1 MKRFFTFL
9 MAVWALL
16 SISQTVKAVDFCI
29 MGTFD
34 GKNRPDWTKLD
45 DKNMD
50 LVGTNKYSQTYQC
63 TKAGEY
69 RFRFVVEGWKG
80 EICPE
85 QSPYDLT
92 QASPSCDVF
101 YTDQTGRSDNY
112 FYVNMESGKTYT
124 FTLDDTS
131 AKNRK
136 VACTVSG
143 SSTTPTENYAK
154 FYLIGNLK
162 ADTDWAEE
170 TKTNPFTTTD
180 GKTYTYTFKGVE
192 KTVYFRVVGY
202 ESNGNKFKENLAP
215 DAKEDKALTTTYEE
229 VAYKPYDDAKAWTLN
244 ASSDKTYTITLL
256 YNGTTSNPQIKYT
269 EEGGGSVTPPTPSTN
284 PIANRKYSEGYYLV
298 GNFFNFDGPT
308 INYDDAVFK
317 FKQQK
322 DDAEGNAVYMVEIPA
337 TLTARAQVMS
347 VDATRT
353 PVAVYGPGEVLAINN
368 STLPVGTDNQTA
380 TTGIQNLKSSTEIK
394 DDGTN
399 YWNMTTRRTQYDGVG
414 QDGSYKYY
422 ITVDKTTGKPSKWEI
437 KYTDLKRV
445 AYLLSTNPLGSALTV
460 GSTRVQNTF
469 ESDNDKNKANFGSGR
484 YYGSLYMDK
493 DDEYYGVSNDLRGN
507 ENVSKHS
514 YGYGAIEND
523 IDRPTYNKLFLF
535 GNGGLDVTKSE
546 NTKAAANWGTFKC
559 PTEGGVRVLE
569 FNTNKGNNDVESA
582 HGGTGAEFQMR
593 SDREIITSLSMVG
606 PAIPGTTTGNKWDWA
621 SPVADMDFDVS
632 ENCYKLT
639 IATTEENRNKVFRF
653 VGNHT
658 QKINWFENSNV
669 DQKEMA
675 AKYNDD
681 GTFGTGHTAS
691 PSDPNEVSY
700 TQTGLDPK
708 DKSNDDKL
716 NILWNRPAGTWT
728 VRFHI
733 YTYSSQDGNA
743 PSFRYFYTINKNSNL
758 ELRDFKDVVYMSED
772 NVRNIKNRGDYQYF
786 RTWSD
791 DTAWKRPKNVDVFVV
806 SEVTAADANNHVG
819 FKLKNINK
827 FDSSEDVI
835 PAKTGVILAL
845 KENVEVPG
853 AVFHKR
859 KSLITYNTLDIQLE
873 QAKNKEL
880 SYTGEGKTNLL
891 IPCTEAK
898 NIPTADEEKVNYLFG
913 FYHAIHGLG
922 LDNETDK
929 HGYIQNDYLLGFWI
943 SNGKGLTYAN
953 SSYLPIKKE
962 IAEKLNLG
970 TSNDFSVLQNQS
982 GSAKKIP
989 ALFFDFGAVDNDVT
1003 GIQGVV
1009 ESKTVLDGKYYTLS
1023 GQQVEH
1029 PTVGGIYIHNGKKYV
1044 IK

>member
-1 MKRFFTFL
+1 

-16 SISQTVKAVDFCI
+16 SISQTVKAADYYIKGSFVE
-29 MGTFD
+29 GQE
-34 GKNRPDWTKLD
+34 WTKLD
-45 DKNMD
+45 GKNMES
-50 LVGTNKYSQTYQC
+50 VGDNKYSQTYQC
-63 TKAGEY
+63 KTAGKY
-69 RFRFVVEGWKG
+69 CFRFAGDGLDYEM
-80 EICPE
+80 CPHDPFYE
-85 QSPYDLT
+85 LT
-92 QASPSCDVF
+92 QVSYGVASTNHDGKAN
-101 YTDQTGRSDNY
+101 YY

-124 FTLDDTS
+124 FTFDNS
-131 AKNRK
+131 NPSNRT
-136 VACTVSG
+136 VACTVGG
-143 SSTTPTENYAK
+143 SSTTPTGNFAK
-154 FYLIGNLK
+154 FYLVGSMTGWDLEN
-162 ADTDWAEE
+162 TDY
-170 TKTNPFTTTD
+170 PFATTD
-180 GKTYTYTFKGVE
+180 GTNYTCTLSGKSGDLYFKPKGFLADG
-192 KTVYFRVVGY
+192 TA
-202 ESNGNKFKENLAP
+202 FKEMLGP
-215 DAKEDKALTTTYEE
+215 DIDTPISTDFQAVKYGGG
-229 VAYKPYDDAKAWTLN
+229 AWTLFN
-244 ASSDKTYTITLL
+244 ASSGKTYTITLQ
-256 YNGTTSNPQIKYT
+256 YNGATSAPQIKYS
-269 EEGGGSVTPPTPSTN
+269 EQESGSVTPPTPLTN

-298 GNFFNFDGPT
+298 GNFFNFDGDT
-308 INYDDAVFK
+308 INYKDAVFK

-322 DDAEGNAVYMVEIPA
+322 DDKDGNAVYMLEIPA

-380 TTGIQNLKSSTEIK
+380 TTGIKDLKSNIK
-394 DDGTN
+394 IEDGTN
-399 YWNMTTRRTQYDGVG
+399 YWDMTTRRTQNDGVG

-422 ITVDKTTGKPSKWEI
+422 ITVDKATGEPSKWEI

-445 AYLLSTNPLGSALTV
+445 AFLLSTNPFGSALTV
-460 GSTRVQNTF
+460 GSTRAKNTF
-469 ESDNDKNKANFGSGR
+469 ESENDKPQAAFNSGK
-484 YYGSLYMDK
+484 YFGSLYMDK
-493 DDEYYGVSNDLRGN
+493 DDEYYGVSNDLAGN
-507 ENVSKHS
+507 NSLSSS
-514 YGYGAIEND
+514 YDGYKAIKNE

-535 GNGGLDVTKSE
+535 GNGGLDITQSDEAK
-546 NTKAAANWGTFKC
+546 KAAANWGTFKC
-559 PTEGGVRVLE
+559 PATSGVYVLE
-569 FNTNKGNNDVESA
+569 FNTNKGNGINEAA
-582 HGGTGAEFQMR
+582 HGGTGAEILIANN
-593 SDREIITSLSMVG
+593 REIITSLSMVG

-639 IATTEENRNKVFRF
+639 IATTEENRNQVFRF

-658 QKINWFENSNV
+658 QKINWFENSSV
-669 DQKEMA
+669 DQSEKA
-675 AKYNDD
+675 AIYNAD
-681 GTFGTGHTAS
+681 GTFGIGHTAS

-700 TQTGLDPK
+700 TQNGTAET
-708 DKSNDDKL
+708 DKSKDENL
-716 NILWNRPAGTWT
+716 NIIWNRPAGTWT

-733 YTYSSQDGNA
+733 YTYSQDGDN
-743 PSFRYFYTINKNSNL
+743 PSYRYFYTINKNSNL
-758 ELRDFKDVVYMSED
+758 ELRDFKDVVYMSEE

-819 FKLKNINK
+819 FKLKNING

-835 PAKTGVILAL
+835 PANTGVILAL
-845 KENVEVPG
+845 KENVKVPG

-880 SYTGEGKTNLL
+880 SYTGEGKNNLL
-891 IPCTEAK
+891 VQCFDAK
-898 NIPTADEEKVNYLFG
+898 NIPTEDEENVNYLFG

-929 HGYIQNDYLLGFWI
+929 QGYIQNDYLLGFWI

-953 SSYLPIKKE
+953 SSYLHIKKE

-970 TSNDFSVLQNQS
+970 TSNDFSALQNQS

>member
-16 SISQTVKAVDFCI
+16 SISQTVKAADVTVYFQCPSDWTTPVCAYAYNSDDDHVSDWFHAPAGSEYYTSTGVKLWKC
-29 MGTFD
+29 TFD
-34 GKNRPDWTKLD
+34 SKYKYVIFKEPADGENKVKLYPEGRGFDVRDNDVYIYNQKNNTGTSLSEFENGGTTPSKFAKL
-45 DKNMD
+45 
-50 LVGTNKYSQTYQC
+50 
-63 TKAGEY
+63 
-69 RFRFVVEGWKG
+69 
-80 EICPE
+80 
-85 QSPYDLT
+85 
-92 QASPSCDVF
+92 
-101 YTDQTGRSDNY
+101 
-112 FYVNMESGKTYT
+112 YVWGNI
-124 FTLDDTS
+124 
-131 AKNRK
+131 
-136 VACTVSG
+136 SG
-143 SSTTPTENYAK
+143 SAWGEND
-154 FYLIGNLK
+154 FSR
-162 ADTDWAEE
+162 E
-170 TKTNPFTTTD
+170 FTTSD
-180 GKTYTYTFKGVE
+180 GKTYQYVFGTDYTNAFSNN
-192 KTVYFRVVGY
+192 TADFSFRVKTESKQYAPPTNDDPVGTEY
-202 ESNGNKFKENLAP
+202 TS
-215 DAKEDKALTTTYEE
+215 AKESSEGAWKLTMTKGKSYTLIFDYEN
-229 VAYKPYDDAKAWTLN
+229 K
-244 ASSDKTYTITLL
+244 
-256 YNGTTSNPQIKYT
+256 QIKYS
-269 EEGGGSVTPPTPSTN
+269 EQGSGTVTPPTPLTN

-298 GNFFNFDGPT
+298 GNFFNFDGAD
-308 INYDDAVFK
+308 INYKDAVFK

-322 DDAEGNAVYMVEIPA
+322 DDAEGNAVYMLEIPA

-347 VDATRT
+347 VDATGT

-368 STLPVGTDNQTA
+368 STLPVGADNITA
-380 TTGIQNLKSSTEIK
+380 TTGIKDLISSIK
-394 DDGTN
+394 IEDDGTN
-399 YWNMTTRRTQYDGVG
+399 YWDMTTRRTQYDGVG

-422 ITVDKTTGKPSKWEI
+422 ITVDKATGEPSKWEI

-445 AYLLSTNPLGSALTV
+445 AYLLSTNPLSSALTV
-460 GSTRVQNTF
+460 GCTRVQNTF
-469 ESDNDKNKANFGSGR
+469 ESENDKTKANFSSGK
-484 YYGSLYMDK
+484 YFGSLYMDK
-493 DDEYYGVSNDLRGN
+493 DDEYYGVSNDLRAN

-514 YGYGAIEND
+514 YGYEAITNE

-559 PTEGGVRVLE
+559 PTEGGVHVLE
-569 FNTNKGNNDVESA
+569 FNTCKGNNDVESA

-593 SDREIITSLSMVG
+593 SDREVITSLSMVG
-606 PAIPGTTTGNKWDWA
+606 PAIPGTTTGNNWDWA
-621 SPVADMDFDVS
+621 STVADMDFDVS
-632 ENCYKLT
+632 EDCYKLT

-658 QKINWFENSNV
+658 KKINWFENSNV
-669 DQKEMA
+669 DKSEMA

-681 GTFGTGHTAS
+681 GTYGIGHTAS

-700 TQTGLDPK
+700 TQDGLNTN
-708 DKSNDDKL
+708 DKSNEDNLD
-716 NILWNRPAGTWT
+716 IIWNRPAGTWT

-772 NVRNIKNRGDYQYF
+772 NVRNIKGRGNYQYF
-786 RTWSD
+786 RSWSD

-806 SEVTAADANNHVG
+806 SEVTAADANNQVG
-819 FKLKNINK
+819 FKLKNINN
-827 FDSSEDVI
+827 FDTSEDVI

-891 IPCTEAK
+891 VPCGEAK
-898 NIPTADEEKVNYLFG
+898 NIPTADEENVNYLFG

-922 LDNETDK
+922 LDNASDK
-929 HGYIQNDYLLGFWI
+929 KDFKQNDYLLGFWI

-970 TSNDFSVLQNQS
+970 TSNDFSALQNQS
-982 GSAKKIP
+982 AGAKKIP
-989 ALFFDFGAVDNDVT
+989 ALFFDFSAVDNDVT

-1009 ESKTVLDGKYYTLS
+1009 ESKSVLDGKYYTLS

>member
-16 SISQTVKAVDFCI
+16 SISQTVKATDYYITGFFA
-29 MGTFD
+29 GESE
-34 GKNRPDWTKLD
+34 WTKLD
-45 DKNMD
+45 GKNMES
-50 LVGTNKYSQTYQC
+50 VGNNKYSQTYQC
-63 TKAGEY
+63 TKSGEY
-69 RFRFVVEGWKG
+69 HFRFTGDGLGYEM
-80 EICPE
+80 CPHDA
-85 QSPYDLT
+85 SCDLT
-92 QASPSCDVF
+92 KVSSYGVASTNDEGKAN
-101 YTDQTGRSDNY
+101 YY

-124 FTLDDTS
+124 FTFDNS
-131 AKNRK
+131 NPSNRT
-136 VACTVSG
+136 VACTVGG
-143 SSTTPTENYAK
+143 SSSTETGAK
-154 FYLIGNLK
+154 YYLIGSMTGWDFDNTDYPFATTDNVTYTCTLSGQSGK
-162 ADTDWAEE
+162 LYFKPRSSADKTWLAPGDTDAKITTEYQSTTAGNGAWILEE
-170 TKTNPFTTTD
+170 
-180 GKTYTYTFKGVE
+180 
-192 KTVYFRVVGY
+192 
-202 ESNGNKFKENLAP
+202 
-215 DAKEDKALTTTYEE
+215 
-229 VAYKPYDDAKAWTLN
+229 
-244 ASSDKTYTITLL
+244 ASSDKTYTITLDC
-256 YNGTTSNPQIKYT
+256 SKASAPQIKYS
-269 EEGGGSVTPPTPSTN
+269 EQGSGGVTPPTPPTPSTN

-298 GNFFNFDGPT
+298 GNFFNFDGDT
-308 INYDDAVFK
+308 INYKDAVFK

-322 DDAEGNAVYMVEIPA
+322 DDAEGNAVYMLEIPA

-380 TTGIQNLKSSTEIK
+380 TTGIKDLKSNIK
-394 DDGTN
+394 IEDGTN
-399 YWNMTTRRTQYDGVG
+399 YWDMTTRRTQKDGVG

-422 ITVDKTTGKPSKWEI
+422 ITVDKATGEPSKWEI

-445 AYLLSTNPLGSALTV
+445 AFLLSTNPLSSALTV
-460 GSTRVQNTF
+460 GSTRAKNTF
-469 ESDNDKNKANFGSGR
+469 EGENDKRNANFVSGK
-484 YYGSLYMDK
+484 YFGSLYMDK
-493 DDEYYGVSNDLRGN
+493 DDEYYGVSNDLASN
-507 ENVSKHS
+507 ECMSKYS
-514 YGYGAIEND
+514 YGYGAIAND

-535 GNGGLDVTKSE
+535 GNGGLDVTQSK

-559 PTEGGVRVLE
+559 PTESGVYVLE
-569 FNTNKGNNDVESA
+569 FNTNKGDNTAISPA
-582 HGGTGAEFQMR
+582 HGGTGAEIQKKDNR
-593 SDREIITSLSMVG
+593 KAITSLSMVG

-621 SPVADMDFDVS
+621 SPVANMDFDVS

-639 IATTEENRNKVFRF
+639 IATTEENRNQVFRF

-658 QKINWFENSNV
+658 QEINWFENSNV
-669 DQKEMA
+669 DQSEMA

-681 GTFGTGHTAS
+681 GTFGIGHTAS

-700 TQTGLDPK
+700 TQDGLNK
-708 DKSNDDKL
+708 NDKSNDDKL

-733 YTYSSQDGNA
+733 YTYLIGDN

-758 ELRDFKDVVYMSED
+758 ELRDFKDVVYMSEE
-772 NVRNIKNRGDYQYF
+772 NVRNIKNRGVYQYF

-819 FKLKNINK
+819 FKLKNINN

-873 QAKNKEL
+873 QAKNKDL

-891 IPCTEAK
+891 VRCIGAK
-898 NIPTADEEKVNYLFG
+898 NIPTEDKENVNYLFG

-922 LDNETDK
+922 LDNATYKQD
-929 HGYIQNDYLLGFWI
+929 YNQNDYLLGFWI

-970 TSNDFSVLQNQS
+970 TRNDFDALQNQS

-1029 PTVGGIYIHNGKKYV
+1029 PTAGGIYIHNGKKYV

>member
-1 MKRFFTFL
+1 MFL

-16 SISQTVKAVDFCI
+16 SISQTVKAADYYI
-29 MGTFD
+29 MGAFD
-34 GKNRPDWTKLD
+34 GGDRGTWTKLD
-45 DKNMD
+45 GKNMD
-50 LVGTNKYSQTYQC
+50 PVGNNQYSQTYQC
-63 TKAGEY
+63 TKAGVY
-69 RFRFVVEGWKG
+69 HFVFTGDGLTWQM
-80 EICPE
+80 CPY
-85 QSPYDLT
+85 QSSYELT
-92 QASPSCDVF
+92 KASPSYGVS
-101 YTDQTGRSDNY
+101 YTYQEGKANNY
-112 FYVNMESGKTYT
+112 FFVNMESGKAYT
-124 FTLDDTS
+124 FTFDDSNKT
-131 AKNRK
+131 
-136 VACTVSG
+136 VACKVSG

-154 FYLIGNLK
+154 FYLLGSMNDWK
-162 ADTDWAEE
+162 GTDY
-170 TKTNPFTTTD
+170 PFTTTD
-180 GKTYTYTFKGVE
+180 NVTYTCTLSGKSGLLYFKPKSLADG
-192 KTVYFRVVGY
+192 TW
-202 ESNGNKFKENLAP
+202 LAP
-215 DAKEDKALTTTYEE
+215 GDNNANITKEYQSTKAGNG
-229 VAYKPYDDAKAWTLN
+229 AWMLE
-244 ASSDKTYTITLL
+244 ASSDKTYTITLDC
-256 YNGTTSNPQIKYT
+256 SNAATPKIKYS
-269 EEGGGSVTPPTPSTN
+269 EQESGSVTPPTPLTN

-298 GNFFNFDGPT
+298 GNFFNFDGDT
-308 INYDDAVFK
+308 INYKDAVFK

-322 DDAEGNAVYMVEIPA
+322 DDKDGNAVYMLEIPA

-380 TTGIQNLKSSTEIK
+380 TTGIKDLKSNIK
-394 DDGTN
+394 IEDGTN
-399 YWNMTTRRTQYDGVG
+399 YWDMTTRRTQYAGVG

-422 ITVDKTTGKPSKWEI
+422 ITVDKATGEPSKWEI

-445 AYLLSTNPLGSALTV
+445 AFLLSTNPLSSALTV
-460 GSTRVQNTF
+460 GSTRVKNTF
-469 ESDNDKNKANFGSGR
+469 EGHNDIIHANFSSGK
-484 YYGSLYMDK
+484 YFGSLYMDT
-493 DDEYYGVSNDLRGN
+493 DDEYYGVSNDLASRESLN
-507 ENVSKHS
+507 SS
-514 YGYGAIEND
+514 YGYKAIDNE

-535 GNGGLDVTKSE
+535 GNGGLDITQSA
-546 NTKAAANWGTFKC
+546 NTKGAANWGTFKC
-559 PTEGGVRVLE
+559 STESGVYILE
-569 FNTNKGNNDVESA
+569 FNTNKGNNTYSPA
-582 HGGTGAEFQMR
+582 HGGTGAEFWIR
-593 SDREIITSLSMVG
+593 SDRKTINFLSMVG
-606 PAIPGTTTGNKWDWA
+606 PAIPGTTTADGEWKWA

-639 IATTEENRNKVFRF
+639 ITTTEENRNKVFRF

-658 QKINWFENSNV
+658 QMINWFENSNV
-669 DQKEMA
+669 DQSEMA
-675 AKYNDD
+675 AKYKDD
-681 GTFGTGHTAS
+681 GTFGIGHTAS

-700 TQTGLDPK
+700 TQDGLNKNTDE
-708 DKSNDDKL
+708 NL
-716 NILWNRPAGTWT
+716 NIIWNRPAGTWT

-733 YTYSSQDGNA
+733 YTYSQDGNT

-758 ELRDFKDVVYMSED
+758 ELRDFKDVVYMSEE
-772 NVRNIKNRGDYQYF
+772 NVRNIKNRGVYQYF

-819 FKLKNINK
+819 FKLKNINN

-835 PAKTGVILAL
+835 PANTGVILAL
-845 KENVEVPG
+845 KENVEVLG
-853 AVFHKR
+853 AVFHTR

-880 SYTGEGKTNLL
+880 SYTGDNLL
-891 IPCTEAK
+891 EKSFVAK

-922 LDNETDK
+922 LDNAIDK
-929 HGYIQNDYLLGFWI
+929 QGYKQNDYLLGFWI

-962 IAEKLNLG
+962 TAEKLNLG
-970 TSNDFSVLQNQS
+970 TRNDFSALQNQS

>member
-9 MAVWALL
+9 MAVWTLL
-16 SISQTVKAVDFCI
+16 SISQTVKAANYYITGFFVE
-29 MGTFD
+29 GQE
-34 GKNRPDWTKLD
+34 WTKLD
-45 DKNMD
+45 GKNMES
-50 LVGTNKYSQTYQC
+50 VGNNQYSQTYQC
-63 TKAGEY
+63 ETTGKY
-69 RFRFVVEGWKG
+69 CFRFAGDDLPYQM
-80 EICPE
+80 CPY
-85 QSPYDLT
+85 QSSYELT
-92 QASPSCDVF
+92 KASPSYGVS
-101 YTDQTGRSDNY
+101 YTYQEGKANNY
-112 FYVNMESGKTYT
+112 FFVNMESGKAYT
-124 FTLDDTS
+124 FTFDDSNKT
-131 AKNRK
+131 
-136 VACTVSG
+136 VACKVSG

-154 FYLIGNLK
+154 FYLLGSMNEWK
-162 ADTDWAEE
+162 GTDY
-170 TKTNPFTTTD
+170 PFTTTD
-180 GKTYTYTFKGVE
+180 NVSYTCTLSGKSGLLYFKPKSSADG
-192 KTVYFRVVGY
+192 TW
-202 ESNGNKFKENLAP
+202 LAP
-215 DAKEDKALTTTYEE
+215 GASNAYITTEYQSTT
-229 VAYKPYDDAKAWTLN
+229 AGNGAWMLE
-244 ASSDKTYTITLL
+244 ASSDKTYTITLDC
-256 YNGTTSNPQIKYT
+256 SNAATPKIKYS
-269 EEGGGSVTPPTPSTN
+269 EQGSGSVTPPTPLTN

-298 GNFFNFDGPT
+298 GNFFNFDGDT
-308 INYDDAVFK
+308 INYKDAVFK

-322 DDAEGNAVYMVEIPA
+322 DDEEGNAVYMLEIPA

-380 TTGIQNLKSSTEIK
+380 TTGIKDLKSNIK
-394 DDGTN
+394 IEDGTN
-399 YWNMTTRRTQYDGVG
+399 YWDMTTRRTQNDGVG

-422 ITVDKTTGKPSKWEI
+422 ITVDKATGEPSKWEI

-445 AYLLSTNPLGSALTV
+445 AFLLSTNPFGSALTV
-460 GSTRVQNTF
+460 GSTRAKNTF
-469 ESDNDKNKANFGSGR
+469 ESENDKPQAAFNSGK
-484 YYGSLYMDK
+484 YFGSLYMDN
-493 DDEYYGVSNDLRGN
+493 DDEYYGVSNDLAGN
-507 ENVSKHS
+507 NSLSSS
-514 YGYGAIEND
+514 YNGYKAIKNE

-535 GNGGLDVTKSE
+535 GNGGLDITQSDEAK
-546 NTKAAANWGTFKC
+546 KAAANWGTFKC
-559 PTEGGVRVLE
+559 PATSGVYVLE
-569 FNTNKGNNDVESA
+569 FNTNKGNGNNEAA
-582 HGGTGAEFQMR
+582 HGGTGAEILIVNNQ
-593 SDREIITSLSMVG
+593 EIITSLSMVG

-639 IATTEENRNKVFRF
+639 IATTEENRNQVFRF

-658 QKINWFENSNV
+658 QKINWFENSSV
-669 DQKEMA
+669 DQSEMA

-681 GTFGTGHTAS
+681 GTFGIGHTAS

-700 TQTGLDPK
+700 TQNGLDK
-708 DKSNDDKL
+708 TDKSNEDNLD
-716 NILWNRPAGTWT
+716 IIWNRPAGTWT

-733 YTYSSQDGNA
+733 YTYSQDGNA

-758 ELRDFKDVVYMSED
+758 ELRDFKDVVYMSEE
-772 NVRNIKNRGDYQYF
+772 NVRNIKGRGKYQYF
-786 RTWSD
+786 RSWSD
-791 DTAWKRPKNVDVFVV
+791 DTAWKRPENVDVFVV

-819 FKLKNINK
+819 FKLKNINN

-835 PAKTGVILAL
+835 PANTGVILAL

-891 IPCTEAK
+891 VPCGEAK
-898 NIPTADEEKVNYLFG
+898 NIPTADEENVNYLFG

-922 LDNETDK
+922 LDNASDK
-929 HGYIQNDYLLGFWI
+929 KDFKQNDYLLGFWI

-970 TSNDFSVLQNQS
+970 TSNDFSALQNQS
-982 GSAKKIP
+982 AGAKKIP
-989 ALFFDFGAVDNDVT
+989 ALFFDFSAVDNDVT

-1009 ESKTVLDGKYYTLS
+1009 ESKSVLDGKYYTLS

>member
-16 SISQTVKAVDFCI
+16 SISQAVKAADYYIKGSFVE
-29 MGTFD
+29 GQE
-34 GKNRPDWTKLD
+34 WTKLD
-45 DKNMD
+45 GKNMES
-50 LVGTNKYSQTYQC
+50 VGDNKYSQTYQC
-63 TKAGEY
+63 KTAGKY
-69 RFRFVVEGWKG
+69 CFRFAGDGLDYEM
-80 EICPE
+80 CPHDPFYE
-85 QSPYDLT
+85 LT
-92 QASPSCDVF
+92 QVSYGVASTNHDGKAN
-101 YTDQTGRSDNY
+101 YY

-124 FTLDDTS
+124 FTFDNS
-131 AKNRK
+131 NPSNRT
-136 VACTVSG
+136 VACTVGG
-143 SSTTPTENYAK
+143 SSTTPTGNFAK
-154 FYLIGNLK
+154 FYLVGSMTGWDLEN
-162 ADTDWAEE
+162 TDY
-170 TKTNPFTTTD
+170 PFATTD
-180 GKTYTYTFKGVE
+180 GTNYTCTLSGKSGDLYFKPKGFLADG
-192 KTVYFRVVGY
+192 TA
-202 ESNGNKFKENLAP
+202 FKEMLGP
-215 DAKEDKALTTTYEE
+215 DIDTPISTDFQAVKYGGG
-229 VAYKPYDDAKAWTLN
+229 AWTLFN
-244 ASSDKTYTITLL
+244 ASSGKTYTITLQ
-256 YNGTTSNPQIKYT
+256 YNGATSAPQIKYS
-269 EEGGGSVTPPTPSTN
+269 EQESGSVTPPTPLTN

-298 GNFFNFDGPT
+298 GNFFNFDGDT
-308 INYDDAVFK
+308 INYKDAVFK

-322 DDAEGNAVYMVEIPA
+322 DDKDGNAVYMLEIPA

-380 TTGIQNLKSSTEIK
+380 TTGIKDLKSNIK
-394 DDGTN
+394 IEDGTN
-399 YWNMTTRRTQYDGVG
+399 YWDMTTRRTQNDGVG

-422 ITVDKTTGKPSKWEI
+422 ITVDKATGEPSKWEI

-445 AYLLSTNPLGSALTV
+445 AFLLSTNPFGSALTV
-460 GSTRVQNTF
+460 GSTRAKNTF
-469 ESDNDKNKANFGSGR
+469 ESENDKPQAAFNSGK
-484 YYGSLYMDK
+484 YFGSLYMDN
-493 DDEYYGVSNDLRGN
+493 DDEYYGVSNDLAGN
-507 ENVSKHS
+507 NSLSSS
-514 YGYGAIEND
+514 YDGYKAIKNE

-535 GNGGLDVTKSE
+535 GNGGLDITQSDEAK
-546 NTKAAANWGTFKC
+546 KAAANWGTFKC
-559 PTEGGVRVLE
+559 PATSGVYVLE
-569 FNTNKGNNDVESA
+569 FNTNKGNGINEAA
-582 HGGTGAEFQMR
+582 HGGTGAEILIANN
-593 SDREIITSLSMVG
+593 REIITSLSMVG

-639 IATTEENRNKVFRF
+639 IATTEENRNQVFRF

-658 QKINWFENSNV
+658 QKINWFENSSV
-669 DQKEMA
+669 DQSEKA
-675 AKYNDD
+675 AIYNAD
-681 GTFGTGHTAS
+681 GTFGIGHTAS

-700 TQTGLDPK
+700 TQNGTAET
-708 DKSNDDKL
+708 DKSKDENL
-716 NILWNRPAGTWT
+716 NIIWNRPAGTWT

-733 YTYSSQDGNA
+733 YTYSQDGNN
-743 PSFRYFYTINKNSNL
+743 PSYRYFYTINKNSNL
-758 ELRDFKDVVYMSED
+758 ELRDFKDVVYMSEE

-819 FKLKNINK
+819 FKLKNING

-835 PAKTGVILAL
+835 PANTGVILAL
-845 KENVEVPG
+845 KENVKVPG

-880 SYTGEGKTNLL
+880 SYTGEGKNNLL
-891 IPCTEAK
+891 VQCFDAK
-898 NIPTADEEKVNYLFG
+898 NIPTEDEENVNYLFG

-929 HGYIQNDYLLGFWI
+929 QGYIQNDYLLGFWI

-953 SSYLPIKKE
+953 SSYLHIKKE

-970 TSNDFSVLQNQS
+970 TSNDFSALQNQS

>member
-16 SISQTVKAVDFCI
+16 SISQTVKAADYCI
-29 MGTFD
+29 MSSFVEGQDVGGSSSTET
-34 GKNRPDWTKLD
+34 GAKYY
-45 DKNMD
+45 
-50 LVGTNKYSQTYQC
+50 LVGSMNNWD
-63 TKAGEY
+63 G
-69 RFRFVVEGWKG
+69 
-80 EICPE
+80 
-85 QSPYDLT
+85 
-92 QASPSCDVF
+92 
-101 YTDQTGRSDNY
+101 TDY
-112 FYVNMESGKTYT
+112 
-124 FTLDDTS
+124 
-131 AKNRK
+131 
-136 VACTVSG
+136 
-143 SSTTPTENYAK
+143 
-154 FYLIGNLK
+154 
-162 ADTDWAEE
+162 
-170 TKTNPFTTTD
+170 PFTTTD
-180 GKTYTYTFKGVE
+180 NVTYTCTLSGQSGKLYFKPRSSAD
-192 KTVYFRVVGY
+192 KTW
-202 ESNGNKFKENLAP
+202 LAP
-215 DAKEDKALTTTYEE
+215 GDTDAKIATEYQSTT
-229 VAYKPYDDAKAWTLN
+229 AGNGAWILE
-244 ASSDKTYTITLL
+244 ASRDKTYTITLDC
-256 YNGTTSNPQIKYT
+256 SNAATPRIKYS
-269 EEGGGSVTPPTPSTN
+269 EQGSGSVTPPTPLTN
-284 PIANRKYSEGYYLV
+284 PIANRIYSEGYYLV

-308 INYDDAVFK
+308 INYYDAVFK

-322 DDAEGNAVYMVEIPA
+322 DDAEGNAVYMLEIPA

-353 PVAVYGPGEVLAINN
+353 PVAVYGPGIVRAINN
-368 STLPVGTDNQTA
+368 STLPVGKDNQTA
-380 TTGIQNLKSSTEIK
+380 TTGIQNLTPSPEIV

-399 YWNMTTRRTQYDGVG
+399 CWDMTTRRTKFDGVG

-422 ITVDKTTGKPSKWEI
+422 ITVDKATGEPSKWEI

-445 AYLLSTNPLGSALTV
+445 AFLLSTNPLGSALTV
-460 GSTRVQNTF
+460 GSTRAKNTF
-469 ESDNDKNKANFGSGR
+469 EGHNDKIQANFNSGK
-484 YYGSLYMDK
+484 YFGSLYMDN
-493 DDEYYGVSNDLRGN
+493 DDEYYGVSNDLASN
-507 ENVSKHS
+507 NSLSSS
-514 YGYGAIEND
+514 YGYEAIEND

-535 GNGGLDVTKSE
+535 GNGGLDINQSDEAK
-546 NTKAAANWGTFKC
+546 KAAANWGTFKC
-559 PTEGGVRVLE
+559 PATSGVYVLE
-569 FNTNKGNNDVESA
+569 FNTNKGNGKNEAA
-582 HGGTGAEFQMR
+582 HGGTGAEILKV
-593 SDREIITSLSMVG
+593 SNREVITSLSMVG

-621 SPVADMDFDVS
+621 SNVADMDFDVS

-639 IATTEENRNKVFRF
+639 IATTEENRNQVFRF

-669 DQKEMA
+669 DPKEMA

-681 GTFGTGHTAS
+681 GKFGIGHTAS

-700 TQTGLDPK
+700 TQDGLNET
-708 DKSNDDKL
+708 DKSNEDNLD
-716 NILWNRPAGTWT
+716 IIWNRPAGTWT

-733 YTYSSQDGNA
+733 YTYSQDGNN
-743 PSFRYFYTINKNSNL
+743 PSYRYFYTINKNSNL
-758 ELRDFKDVVYMSED
+758 ELRDFKDVVYMSEE

-819 FKLKNINK
+819 FKLKNINN

-835 PAKTGVILAL
+835 PAYTGVILAL
-845 KENVEVPG
+845 KENVKVPG

-873 QAKNKEL
+873 QAKNKNL

-891 IPCTEAK
+891 IPCFDAK

-922 LDNETDK
+922 LDNAIDK
-929 HGYIQNDYLLGFWI
+929 QGYNQNDYLLGFWI

-970 TSNDFSVLQNQS
+970 TSNDFSALQNQS
-982 GSAKKIP
+982 GSSKKIP

>member
-1 MKRFFTFL
+1 

-16 SISQTVKAVDFCI
+16 SISQTVKAADYYIKGSFVE
-29 MGTFD
+29 GQE
-34 GKNRPDWTKLD
+34 WTKLD
-45 DKNMD
+45 GKNMES
-50 LVGTNKYSQTYQC
+50 VGDNKYSQTYQC
-63 TKAGEY
+63 KTAGKY
-69 RFRFVVEGWKG
+69 CFRFAGDGLDYEM
-80 EICPE
+80 CPHDPFYE
-85 QSPYDLT
+85 LT
-92 QASPSCDVF
+92 QVSYGVASTNHDGKAN
-101 YTDQTGRSDNY
+101 YY

-124 FTLDDTS
+124 FTFDNS
-131 AKNRK
+131 NPSNRT
-136 VACTVSG
+136 VACTVGG
-143 SSTTPTENYAK
+143 SSTTPTGNFAK
-154 FYLIGNLK
+154 FYLVGSMTGWDLEN
-162 ADTDWAEE
+162 TDY
-170 TKTNPFTTTD
+170 PFATTD
-180 GKTYTYTFKGVE
+180 GTNYTCTLSGKSGDLYFKPKGFLADG
-192 KTVYFRVVGY
+192 TA
-202 ESNGNKFKENLAP
+202 FKEMLGP
-215 DAKEDKALTTTYEE
+215 DIDTPISTDFQAVKYGGG
-229 VAYKPYDDAKAWTLN
+229 AWTLFN
-244 ASSDKTYTITLL
+244 ASSGKTYTITLQ
-256 YNGTTSNPQIKYT
+256 YNGATSAPQIKYS
-269 EEGGGSVTPPTPSTN
+269 EQESGSVTPPTPLTN

-298 GNFFNFDGPT
+298 GNFFNFDGDT
-308 INYDDAVFK
+308 INYKDAVFK

-322 DDAEGNAVYMVEIPA
+322 DDKDGNAVYMLEIPA

-380 TTGIQNLKSSTEIK
+380 TTGIKDLKSNIK
-394 DDGTN
+394 IEDGTN
-399 YWNMTTRRTQYDGVG
+399 YWDMTTRRTQNDGVG

-422 ITVDKTTGKPSKWEI
+422 ITVDKATGEPSKWEI

-445 AYLLSTNPLGSALTV
+445 AFLLSTNPFGSALTV
-460 GSTRVQNTF
+460 GSTRAKNTF
-469 ESDNDKNKANFGSGR
+469 ESENDKPQAAFNSGK
-484 YYGSLYMDK
+484 YFGSLYMDN
-493 DDEYYGVSNDLRGN
+493 DDEYYGVSNDLAGN
-507 ENVSKHS
+507 NSLSSS
-514 YGYGAIEND
+514 YDGYKAIKNE

-535 GNGGLDVTKSE
+535 GNGGLDITQSDEAK
-546 NTKAAANWGTFKC
+546 KAAANWGTFKC
-559 PTEGGVRVLE
+559 PATSGVYVLE
-569 FNTNKGNNDVESA
+569 FNTNKGNGINEAA
-582 HGGTGAEFQMR
+582 HGGTGAEILIANN
-593 SDREIITSLSMVG
+593 REIITSLSMVG

-639 IATTEENRNKVFRF
+639 IATTEENRNQVFRF

-658 QKINWFENSNV
+658 QKINWFENSSV
-669 DQKEMA
+669 DQSEKA
-675 AKYNDD
+675 AIYNAD
-681 GTFGTGHTAS
+681 GTFGIGHTAS

-700 TQTGLDPK
+700 TQNGTAET
-708 DKSNDDKL
+708 DKSKDENL
-716 NILWNRPAGTWT
+716 NIIWNRPAGTWT

-733 YTYSSQDGNA
+733 YTYSQDGDN
-743 PSFRYFYTINKNSNL
+743 PSYRYFYTINKNSNL
-758 ELRDFKDVVYMSED
+758 ELRDFKDVVYMSEE

-819 FKLKNINK
+819 FKLKNING

-835 PAKTGVILAL
+835 PANTGVILAL
-845 KENVEVPG
+845 KENVKVPG

-880 SYTGEGKTNLL
+880 SYTGEGKNNLL
-891 IPCTEAK
+891 VQCFDAK
-898 NIPTADEEKVNYLFG
+898 NIPTEDEENVNYLFG

-929 HGYIQNDYLLGFWI
+929 QGYIQNDYLLGFWI

-953 SSYLPIKKE
+953 SSYLHIKKE

-970 TSNDFSVLQNQS
+970 TSNDFSALQNQS

>member
-16 SISQTVKAVDFCI
+16 SISQTVKAADYYIKGSFVE
-29 MGTFD
+29 GQE
-34 GKNRPDWTKLD
+34 WTKLD
-45 DKNMD
+45 GKNMES
-50 LVGTNKYSQTYQC
+50 VGDNKYSQTYQC
-63 TKAGEY
+63 KTAGKY
-69 RFRFVVEGWKG
+69 CFRFAGDGLDYEM
-80 EICPE
+80 CPHDPFYE
-85 QSPYDLT
+85 LT
-92 QASPSCDVF
+92 QVSYGVASTNHDGKAN
-101 YTDQTGRSDNY
+101 YY

-124 FTLDDTS
+124 FTFDNS
-131 AKNRK
+131 NPSNRT
-136 VACTVSG
+136 VACTVGG
-143 SSTTPTENYAK
+143 SSTTPTGNFAK
-154 FYLIGNLK
+154 FYLVGSMTGWDLEN
-162 ADTDWAEE
+162 TDY
-170 TKTNPFTTTD
+170 PFATTD
-180 GKTYTYTFKGVE
+180 GTNYTCTLSGKSGDLYFKPKGFLADG
-192 KTVYFRVVGY
+192 TA
-202 ESNGNKFKENLAP
+202 FKEMLGP
-215 DAKEDKALTTTYEE
+215 DIDTPISTDFQAVKYGGG
-229 VAYKPYDDAKAWTLN
+229 AWTLFN
-244 ASSDKTYTITLL
+244 ASSGKTYTITLQ
-256 YNGTTSNPQIKYT
+256 YNGATSAPQIKYS
-269 EEGGGSVTPPTPSTN
+269 EQESGSVTPPTPLTN

-298 GNFFNFDGPT
+298 GNFFNFDGDT
-308 INYDDAVFK
+308 INYKDAVFK

-322 DDAEGNAVYMVEIPA
+322 DDKDGNAVYMLEIPA

-380 TTGIQNLKSSTEIK
+380 TTGIKDLKSNIK
-394 DDGTN
+394 IEDGTN
-399 YWNMTTRRTQYDGVG
+399 YWDMTTRRTQNDGVG

-422 ITVDKTTGKPSKWEI
+422 ITVDKATGEPSKWEI

-445 AYLLSTNPLGSALTV
+445 AFLLSTNPFGSALTV
-460 GSTRVQNTF
+460 GSTRAKNTF
-469 ESDNDKNKANFGSGR
+469 ESENDKPQAAFNSGK
-484 YYGSLYMDK
+484 YFGSLYMDN
-493 DDEYYGVSNDLRGN
+493 DDEYYGVSNDLAGN
-507 ENVSKHS
+507 NSLSSS
-514 YGYGAIEND
+514 YDGYKAIENE

-535 GNGGLDVTKSE
+535 GNGGLDITQSDEAK
-546 NTKAAANWGTFKC
+546 KAAANWGTFKC
-559 PTEGGVRVLE
+559 PATSGVYVLE
-569 FNTNKGNNDVESA
+569 LNTNKGNGINEAA
-582 HGGTGAEFQMR
+582 HGGTGAEILIANN
-593 SDREIITSLSMVG
+593 REIITSLSMVG

-639 IATTEENRNKVFRF
+639 IATTEENRNQVFRF

-658 QKINWFENSNV
+658 QKINWFENSSV
-669 DQKEMA
+669 DQSEKA
-675 AKYNDD
+675 AMYNAD
-681 GTFGTGHTAS
+681 GTFGIGHTAS

-700 TQTGLDPK
+700 TQNGTAET
-708 DKSNDDKL
+708 DKSKDENL
-716 NILWNRPAGTWT
+716 NIIWNRPAGTWT

-733 YTYSSQDGNA
+733 YTYSQDGNN
-743 PSFRYFYTINKNSNL
+743 PSYRYFYTINKNSNL
-758 ELRDFKDVVYMSED
+758 ELRDFKDVVYMSEE

-819 FKLKNINK
+819 FKLKNING

-835 PAKTGVILAL
+835 PANTGVILAL
-845 KENVEVPG
+845 KENVKVPG

-880 SYTGEGKTNLL
+880 SYTGEGKNNLL
-891 IPCTEAK
+891 VQCFDAK
-898 NIPTADEEKVNYLFG
+898 NIPTEDEENVNYLFG

-929 HGYIQNDYLLGFWI
+929 QGYIQNDYLLGFWI

-953 SSYLPIKKE
+953 SSYLHIKKE

-970 TSNDFSVLQNQS
+970 TSNDFSALQNQS

>member
-16 SISQTVKAVDFCI
+16 SISQTVKAADYYIKGSFVE
-29 MGTFD
+29 GQE
-34 GKNRPDWTKLD
+34 WTKLD
-45 DKNMD
+45 GKNMES
-50 LVGTNKYSQTYQC
+50 VGDNKYSQTYQC
-63 TKAGEY
+63 KTAGKY
-69 RFRFVVEGWKG
+69 CFRFAGDGLDYEM
-80 EICPE
+80 CPHDPFYE
-85 QSPYDLT
+85 LT
-92 QASPSCDVF
+92 QVSYGVASTNHDGKAN
-101 YTDQTGRSDNY
+101 YY

-124 FTLDDTS
+124 FTFDNS
-131 AKNRK
+131 NPSNRT
-136 VACTVSG
+136 VACTVGG
-143 SSTTPTENYAK
+143 SSTTPTGNFAK
-154 FYLIGNLK
+154 FYLVGSMTGWDLEN
-162 ADTDWAEE
+162 TDY
-170 TKTNPFTTTD
+170 PFATTD
-180 GKTYTYTFKGVE
+180 GTNYTCTLSGKSGDLYFKPKGFLADG
-192 KTVYFRVVGY
+192 TA
-202 ESNGNKFKENLAP
+202 FKEMLGP
-215 DAKEDKALTTTYEE
+215 DIDTPISTDFQAVKYGGG
-229 VAYKPYDDAKAWTLN
+229 AWTLFN
-244 ASSDKTYTITLL
+244 ASSGKTYTITLQ
-256 YNGTTSNPQIKYT
+256 YNGATSAPQIKYS
-269 EEGGGSVTPPTPSTN
+269 EQESGSVTPPTPLTN

-298 GNFFNFDGPT
+298 GNFFNFDGDT
-308 INYDDAVFK
+308 INYKDAVFK

-322 DDAEGNAVYMVEIPA
+322 DDKDGNAVYMLEIPA

-380 TTGIQNLKSSTEIK
+380 TTGIKDLKSNIK
-394 DDGTN
+394 IEDGTN
-399 YWNMTTRRTQYDGVG
+399 YWDMTTRRTQNDGVG

-422 ITVDKTTGKPSKWEI
+422 ITVDKATGEPSKWEI

-445 AYLLSTNPLGSALTV
+445 AFLLSTNPFGSALTV
-460 GSTRVQNTF
+460 GSTRAKNTF
-469 ESDNDKNKANFGSGR
+469 ESENDKPQAAFNSGK
-484 YYGSLYMDK
+484 YFGSLYMDN
-493 DDEYYGVSNDLRGN
+493 DDEYYGVSNDLAGN
-507 ENVSKHS
+507 NSLSSS
-514 YGYGAIEND
+514 YDGYKAIKNE

-535 GNGGLDVTKSE
+535 GNGGLDITQSDEAK
-546 NTKAAANWGTFKC
+546 KAAVNWGTFKC
-559 PTEGGVRVLE
+559 PATSGVYVLE
-569 FNTNKGNNDVESA
+569 FNTNKGNGINEAA
-582 HGGTGAEFQMR
+582 HGGTGAEILIANN
-593 SDREIITSLSMVG
+593 REIITSLSMVG

-639 IATTEENRNKVFRF
+639 IATTEENRNQVFRF

-658 QKINWFENSNV
+658 QKINWFENSSV
-669 DQKEMA
+669 DQSEKA
-675 AKYNDD
+675 AIYNAD
-681 GTFGTGHTAS
+681 GTFGIGHTAS

-700 TQTGLDPK
+700 TQNGTAET
-708 DKSNDDKL
+708 DKSKDENL
-716 NILWNRPAGTWT
+716 NIIWNRPAGTWT

-733 YTYSSQDGNA
+733 YTYSQDGNN
-743 PSFRYFYTINKNSNL
+743 PSYRYFYTINKNSNL
-758 ELRDFKDVVYMSED
+758 ELRDFKDVVYMSEE

-819 FKLKNINK
+819 FKLKNING

-835 PAKTGVILAL
+835 PANTGVILAL
-845 KENVEVPG
+845 KENVKVPG

-880 SYTGEGKTNLL
+880 SYTGEGKNNLL
-891 IPCTEAK
+891 VQCFDAK
-898 NIPTADEEKVNYLFG
+898 NIPTEDEENVNYLFG

-929 HGYIQNDYLLGFWI
+929 QGYIQNDYLLGFWI

-953 SSYLPIKKE
+953 SSYLHIKKE

-970 TSNDFSVLQNQS
+970 TSNDFSALQNQS

>member
-9 MAVWALL
+9 MAIWTLL
-16 SISQTVKAVDFCI
+16 SISQTVKAA
-29 MGTFD
+29 
-34 GKNRPDWTKLD
+34 D
-45 DKNMD
+45 DVYLMTAESINGAGGSYDIPSNHKMD
-50 LVGTNKYSQTYQC
+50 L
-63 TKAGEY
+63 
-69 RFRFVVEGWKG
+69 
-80 EICPE
+80 
-85 QSPYDLT
+85 
-92 QASPSCDVF
+92 
-101 YTDQTGRSDNY
+101 
-112 FYVNMESGKTYT
+112 ESGDTYKIKIESN
-124 FTLDDTS
+124 S
-131 AKNRK
+131 AD
-136 VACTVSG
+136 
-143 SSTTPTENYAK
+143 E
-154 FYLIGNLK
+154 F
-162 ADTDWAEE
+162 
-170 TKTNPFTTTD
+170 
-180 GKTYTYTFKGVE
+180 
-192 KTVYFRVVGY
+192 YFRVGV
-202 ESNGNKFKENLAP
+202 N
-215 DAKEDKALTTTYEE
+215 
-229 VAYKPYDDAKAWTLN
+229 
-244 ASSDKTYTITLL
+244 SS
-256 YNGTTSNPQIKYT
+256 PQKQFYPLMDGEQLSIT
-269 EEGGGSVTPPTPSTN
+269 EEGSTISAKTANNSGSGAWKVSFDKNTYEYITIHVVISGQTKVWVDGKKKGSGTVTPPTPLTN

-298 GNFFNFDGPT
+298 GNFFNFDGST

-322 DDAEGNAVYMVEIPA
+322 DDEKGNAVYMLEIPA

-380 TTGIQNLKSSTEIK
+380 TTGIKDLIKSNIK
-394 DDGTN
+394 IKDGTN
-399 YWNMTTRRTQYDGVG
+399 YWDMTTRRTKSDGVG

-422 ITVDKTTGKPSKWEI
+422 ITVDKATGEPSKWEI

-445 AYLLSTNPLGSALTV
+445 AFLLSTNPLSSALTV
-460 GSTRVQNTF
+460 GNTRAKNTF
-469 ESDNDKNKANFGSGR
+469 EGVNDKIHANFNSGK
-484 YYGSLYMDK
+484 YFGSLYMDK
-493 DDEYYGVSNDLRGN
+493 DDEYYGVSNDLASDESMRNG
-507 ENVSKHS
+507 S

-535 GNGGLDVTKSE
+535 GNGGLDITQSA
-546 NTKAAANWGTFKC
+546 NTQGAANWGTFKC
-559 PTEGGVRVLE
+559 STESGVYILE
-569 FNTNKGNNDVESA
+569 FNTNKGNNTYSPT
-582 HGGTGAEFQMR
+582 HGGTGAEFWIR
-593 SDREIITSLSMVG
+593 SDRKTINSLSMVG
-606 PAIPGTTTGNKWDWA
+606 PAIPGTTTADGEWNWA
-621 SPVADMDFDVS
+621 SDVADMDFDVS

-639 IATTEENRNKVFRF
+639 IATTDDNKNQVFRF

-658 QKINWFENSNV
+658 QMINWFENSNV
-669 DQKEMA
+669 DQSEMA
-675 AKYNDD
+675 AKYKDD
-681 GTFGTGHTAS
+681 GTFGIGHTAS

-700 TQTGLDPK
+700 TQNGLDPK
-708 DKSNDDKL
+708 DKSNEDNLD
-716 NILWNRPAGTWT
+716 IIWNRPAGTWT

-733 YTYSSQDGNA
+733 YTYSQDGNN

-758 ELRDFKDVVYMSED
+758 ELRDFKDVVYMSEE
-772 NVRNIKNRGDYQYF
+772 NVRNIKNRGNYQYF

-819 FKLKNINK
+819 FKLKNINN

-835 PAKTGVILAL
+835 PANTGVILAL

-853 AVFHKR
+853 AVFHNR

-873 QAKNKEL
+873 QATNKKL
-880 SYTGEGKTNLL
+880 KYTGDNRLEECV
-891 IPCTEAK
+891 IAK
-898 NIPTADEEKVNYLFG
+898 NIPTADEENVNYLFG

-922 LDNETDK
+922 LDNAIDK
-929 HGYIQNDYLLGFWI
+929 QGYNQNDYLLGFWI
-943 SNGKGLTYAN
+943 SNGKGLTYTN
-953 SSYLPIKKE
+953 SSYLHIKKE

-970 TSNDFSVLQNQS
+970 TSNDFSALQKQS

>member
-16 SISQTVKAVDFCI
+16 SISQTGKAANYYITGFFVE
-29 MGTFD
+29 GQE
-34 GKNRPDWTKLD
+34 WTKLD
-45 DKNMD
+45 GKNMES
-50 LVGTNKYSQTYQC
+50 VGNNQYSQTYQC
-63 TKAGEY
+63 ETTGKY
-69 RFRFVVEGWKG
+69 CFRFAGDDLPYQM
-80 EICPE
+80 CPY
-85 QSPYDLT
+85 QSSYELT
-92 QASPSCDVF
+92 KASPSYGVS
-101 YTDQTGRSDNY
+101 YTYQEGKANNY
-112 FYVNMESGKTYT
+112 FFVNMESGKAYT
-124 FTLDDTS
+124 FTFDDSNKT
-131 AKNRK
+131 
-136 VACTVSG
+136 VACKVSG

-154 FYLIGNLK
+154 FYLLGSMNDWK
-162 ADTDWAEE
+162 GTDY
-170 TKTNPFTTTD
+170 PFTTTD
-180 GKTYTYTFKGVE
+180 NVSYTCTLSGKSGLLYFKPKSSADG
-192 KTVYFRVVGY
+192 TW
-202 ESNGNKFKENLAP
+202 LAP
-215 DAKEDKALTTTYEE
+215 GASNAYITTEYQSTT
-229 VAYKPYDDAKAWTLN
+229 AGNGAWMLE
-244 ASSDKTYTITLL
+244 ASSDKTYTITLDC
-256 YNGTTSNPQIKYT
+256 SNAATPKIKYS
-269 EEGGGSVTPPTPSTN
+269 EQESGSVTPPTPLTN

-298 GNFFNFDGPT
+298 GNFFNFDGDT
-308 INYDDAVFK
+308 INYKDAVFK

-322 DDAEGNAVYMVEIPA
+322 DDKDGNAVYMLEIPA

-380 TTGIQNLKSSTEIK
+380 TTGIKDLKSNIK
-394 DDGTN
+394 IEDGTN
-399 YWNMTTRRTQYDGVG
+399 YWDMTTRRTQYAGVG

-422 ITVDKTTGKPSKWEI
+422 ITVDKATGEPSKWEI

-445 AYLLSTNPLGSALTV
+445 AFLLSTNPLSSALTV
-460 GSTRVQNTF
+460 GSTRVKNTF
-469 ESDNDKNKANFGSGR
+469 EGHNDMIHANFSSGK
-484 YYGSLYMDK
+484 YFGSLYMDT
-493 DDEYYGVSNDLRGN
+493 DDEYYGVSNDLASDESMRNG
-507 ENVSKHS
+507 S

-535 GNGGLDVTKSE
+535 GNGGLDITQSA
-546 NTKAAANWGTFKC
+546 NTKGAANWGTFKC
-559 PTEGGVRVLE
+559 STEKGVYILE
-569 FNTNKGNNDVESA
+569 FNTNKGNNTYSPD
-582 HGGTGAEFQMR
+582 HGGTGAEFWIR
-593 SDREIITSLSMVG
+593 SDRKTINSLSMVG
-606 PAIPGTTTGNKWDWA
+606 PAIPGTTTADGEWKWA

-639 IATTEENRNKVFRF
+639 ITTTEENRNKVFRF

-658 QKINWFENSNV
+658 QMINWFENSNV
-669 DQKEMA
+669 DQSEMA

-681 GTFGTGHTAS
+681 GTFGIGHTAS

-700 TQTGLDPK
+700 TQNGLDSK
-708 DKSNDDKL
+708 DKSNEDNLD
-716 NILWNRPAGTWT
+716 IRWNRPAGTWT

-733 YTYSSQDGNA
+733 YTYSQDGNT

-758 ELRDFKDVVYMSED
+758 ELRDFKDVVYMSEE
-772 NVRNIKNRGDYQYF
+772 NVRNIKGRGNYQYF

-791 DTAWKRPKNVDVFVV
+791 NTAWKRPKNVDVFVV
-806 SEVTAADANNHVG
+806 SEVTAADANNQVG
-819 FKLKNINK
+819 FKLKNINN
-827 FDSSEDVI
+827 FDTSEDVI
-835 PAKTGVILAL
+835 PANTGVILAL
-845 KENVEVPG
+845 KEGDEVPG

-873 QAKNKEL
+873 QAKNKNL

-891 IPCTEAK
+891 VQCIDAK
-898 NIPTADEEKVNYLFG
+898 NIPTEDEENVNYLFG

-922 LDNETDK
+922 LDNATDK
-929 HGYIQNDYLLGFWI
+929 QGYNQNDYLLGFWI

-953 SSYLPIKKE
+953 SSYLPINKA

-970 TSNDFSVLQNQS
+970 TRNDFSALQNQS